1 MKPDLLTNERM
12 FLGCLLRSPHELFQV
27 MDMVKPDMLAD
38 GPYRGIYSAMVDLA
52 ERPRQVTRPA
62 LLANLPAEYD
72 DYGPT
77 VGILIALQENAAE
90 AGSATDYAP
99 FICEAAS
106 RKKLQALSKWLAKES
121 GKLEAGAEDIAAEAA
136 LRLQAIMQDASPL
149 RPALIG
155 ESASK
160 ILASYAKG
168 SDGGFNPGLN
178 TGIGPLDEIL
188 GLMLGGDLG
197 FIIASQSD
205 GKSALA
211 GQIAMHAARDNRP
224 VLYIQ
229 LEMSGEQMAA
239 RELAAATGIAVNA
252 IHEDNLDMA
261 QAEDVSMAERG
272 MRTVPLYVLDTD
284 EITVRQIK
292 AQASAMLRGNGLA
305 LLVIDQL
312 DKIKAE
318 GKHRDRFER
327 LAEVTRDLKKM
338 AKSLKIPVLCLAQ
351 RTRGAQRRDDPT
363 PDILD
368 ADAPS
373 IERDADWVIGLWR
386 EENWLRRNKPDSRRE
401 EDVANW
407 ETKLV
412 KAQDKASVI
421 VLKRRRGKAFQQRGL
436 RWIGQTMR
444 FEELGR

>member
-52 ERPRQVTRPA
+52 ERSRQVTRPA

-197 FIIASQSD
+197 FIMQDRLRLMAQRHRPQQHLRD
-205 GKSALA
+205 DDAADRGADRA
-211 GQIAMHAARDNRP
+211 GQIIDPHTA
-224 VLYIQ
+224 I
-229 LEMSGEQMAA
+229 G
-239 RELAAATGIAVNA
+239 LAAARTSGLASDIPVVTLATAHPAKFGDAVERATGVRPSLPARVGNLFDREERYDRLPATKDAVA
-252 IHEDNLDMA
+252 A
-261 QAEDVSMAERG
+261 YVAER
-272 MRTVPLYVLDTD
+272 
-284 EITVRQIK
+284 
-292 AQASAMLRGNGLA
+292 A
-305 LLVIDQL
+305 
-312 DKIKAE
+312 
-318 GKHRDRFER
+318 
-327 LAEVTRDLKKM
+327 
-338 AKSLKIPVLCLAQ
+338 
-351 RTRGAQRRDDPT
+351 T
-363 PDILD
+363 P
-368 ADAPS
+368 AA
-373 IERDADWVIGLWR
+373 
-386 EENWLRRNKPDSRRE
+386 
-401 EDVANW
+401 
-407 ETKLV
+407 
-412 KAQDKASVI
+412 
-421 VLKRRRGKAFQQRGL
+421 
-436 RWIGQTMR
+436 
-444 FEELGR
+444 